1 MRNRDVQRTFVILR
15 QLEGRRESGYARAE
29 TREGRVR
36 LNLVVQGFAQDAQPQ
51 AFAADS
57 DGLIHLGALRLDAR
71 GQGGLLAELNPSDF
85 RRVQLLLVAQTDGE
99 GVVVPLAGTVGRSG
113 WVDWENIRALLTE
126 ALLPQRK
133 EAAEETKVQPEAEPA
148 EPAQTEQPEAVQET
162 QPEAETAEPAQTEQ
176 PEAVQETQPE
186 AETAE
191 PAQTEQPEAVQE
203 TQPEVQPERPVQTQ
217 AKPEPE
223 PEAVQIIPEERAE
236 NREKSA
242 AEADVYDQPAQ
253 EDPSG
258 AALRELLTPL
268 PEEKVLEMPEK
279 LRDVYWPQTL
289 FPLHDLFER
298 FPQDTTFEGSADE
311 VFIRVPLGGAYGEI
325 DHYLVGARIA
335 DGWVTAVGYL
345 IPGEYAETPPAGMS
359 GYEWR
364 DGYWQAWQTVEE

>member
-1 MRNRDVQRTFVILR
+1 MMRNRDVQRTFVILR

-113 WVDWENIRALLTE
+113 WVDWDNIRALLTE

-133 EAAEETKVQPEAEPA
+133 EAAEETKVQPEAEP
-148 EPAQTEQPEAVQET
+148 
-162 QPEAETAEPAQTEQ
+162 
-176 PEAVQETQPE
+176 
-186 AETAE
+186 AE

-258 AALRELLTPL
+258 RRRCANCSPRCRRKKCWKCRKSCGTS
-268 PEEKVLEMPEK
+268 
-279 LRDVYWPQTL
+279 DWPQTL

-298 FPQDTTFEGSADE
+298 FPQDATFEGSADE

-335 DGWVTAVGYL
+335 DGWLTAVGYL
-345 IPGEYAETPPAGMS
+345 IPGEYARNSARRHERLRMAGRLLAGLADRGGMKNRINQGLFQS
-359 GYEWR
+359 FGEGGKAPFASFIDRFRKMRYTN
-364 DGYWQAWQTVEE
+364 TVC

>member
-1 MRNRDVQRTFVILR
+1 MMRNRDVQRTFVILR

-57 DGLIHLGALRLDAR
+57 DGLIRLGALRLDAR

-85 RRVQLLLVAQTDGE
+85 HRVQLLLVAQTDGE

-126 ALLPQRK
+126 ALPPQRK

-162 QPEAETAEPAQTEQ
+162 QPE
-176 PEAVQETQPE
+176 
-186 AETAE
+186 
-191 PAQTEQPEAVQE
+191 
-203 TQPEVQPERPVQTQ
+203 VQPERPVQTQ

-223 PEAVQIIPEERAE
+223 PETAQIIPEEHAE
-236 NREKSA
+236 NQEKSA

-298 FPQDTTFEGSADE
+298 FAQDTTFEGSADE
-311 VFIRVPLGGAYGEI
+311 VFIRVPLGGAYG
-325 DHYLVGARIA
+325 
-335 DGWVTAVGYL
+335 
-345 IPGEYAETPPAGMS
+345 
-359 GYEWR
+359 
-364 DGYWQAWQTVEE
+364 

>member
-36 LNLVVQGFAQDAQPQ
+36 LNLAVQGFAQDAQPQ

-126 ALLPQRK
+126 ALPPQRK
-133 EAAEETKVQPEAEPA
+133 EAAEETKVQPEAVP
-148 EPAQTEQPEAVQET
+148 T
-162 QPEAETAEPAQTEQ
+162 
-176 PEAVQETQPE
+176 
-186 AETAE
+186 E

-203 TQPEVQPERPVQTQ
+203 TQPEVQPEQPVQTHAKPEPEAVQETQPEVQPERLMQTQ
-217 AKPEPE
+217 AKPELE

-236 NREKSA
+236 NQEKSA

-268 PEEKVLEMPEK
+268 PEEKVLEMPDK

>member
-1 MRNRDVQRTFVILR
+1 M
-15 QLEGRRESGYARAE
+15 
-29 TREGRVR
+29 
-36 LNLVVQGFAQDAQPQ
+36 
-51 AFAADS
+51 
-57 DGLIHLGALRLDAR
+57 
-71 GQGGLLAELNPSDF
+71 
-85 RRVQLLLVAQTDGE
+85 
-99 GVVVPLAGTVGRSG
+99 
-113 WVDWENIRALLTE
+113 
-126 ALLPQRK
+126 
-133 EAAEETKVQPEAEPA
+133 
-148 EPAQTEQPEAVQET
+148 
-162 QPEAETAEPAQTEQ
+162 
-176 PEAVQETQPE
+176 
-186 AETAE
+186 
-191 PAQTEQPEAVQE
+191 
-203 TQPEVQPERPVQTQ
+203 
-217 AKPEPE
+217 
-223 PEAVQIIPEERAE
+223 QIIPEERAE
-236 NREKSA
+236 NQEKSA

>member
-1 MRNRDVQRTFVILR
+1 MMRNRDVQRTFVILR

-133 EAAEETKVQPEAEPA
+133 EAAEETKVQPEAEPT
-148 EPAQTEQPEAVQET
+148 EPAQTK
-162 QPEAETAEPAQTEQ
+162 
-176 PEAVQETQPE
+176 
-186 AETAE
+186 
-191 PAQTEQPEAVQE
+191 QPEAVQE
-203 TQPEVQPERPVQTQ
+203 TQPEVQPERLVQTQ
-217 AKPEPE
+217 AKPELE
-223 PEAVQIIPEERAE
+223 PETVQIIPEERAE